1 MRRDIKQKLYI
12 IGNYFNYGLIA
23 WFVLVIIMGI
33 AYPSFSLRLFH
44 LDYLFILLS
53 IPTLI
58 VYQYNISVSLIYDT
72 IGQTILLTWGHIF
85 YNPFYSKKVL
95 RNNWI

>member
-1 MRRDIKQKLYI
+1 MQRDIKHKLYI

-33 AYPSFSLRLFH
+33 AYPSFSLRLFNS
-44 LDYLFILLS
+44 DYLFILLS

-58 VYQYNISVSLIYDT
+58 VYQYNISISLKYDT
-72 IGQTILLTWGHIF
+72 IGQSILLILGLIF